1 MDLSSGAAVQ
11 TSNTAPLQG
20 APAQTID
27 EAVSNVSAKV
37 GGKKAKAQPAS
48 NDATEPKES
57 KPVYKL
63 AKIDGTEYEVDEK
76 TYSDAARK
84 SLTADKRMHEAT
96 NLQKKLLEE
105 QRKLEEDRER
115 VLAHQKKSPVEVF
128 QEMKDRLD
136 DPNISKAFRAE
147 IEKWLLSQIEY
158 DEAPPEVKR
167 ASALE
172 KENKA
177 LKDAQKAREDEMNK
191 SAREAEKGEHRRTA
205 QESIMGVLKASGLP
219 PTEFLVKKIA
229 DIKFNARKAKV
240 NVTDEQVANFIKT
253 DTLDT
258 SSALYGSFAENIIKA
273 KAAGDNDG
281 ILKAGEALISHLP
294 ENIIKA
300 LRVYDYTK
308 HVSGVPRGSN
318 PIVDT
323 PKAAAPKDDRGYEF
337 NKFDDYQENRRKLA
351 QDLQKSW
358 KKV

>member
-1 MDLSSGAAVQ
+1 MESVV
-11 TSNTAPLQG
+11 TATTTPT
-20 APAQTID
+20 ATPPPAQTIE

-37 GGKKAKAQPAS
+37 GGKTKTKHAKAVS
-48 NDATEPKES
+48 NDTTIPETKEKPK
-57 KPVYKL
+57 YKL

-76 TYSDAARK
+76 AYHDAARK
-84 SLTADKRMHEAT
+84 ALTADKRMHEAT
-96 NLQKKLLEE
+96 TLQKKLLED
-105 QRKLEEDRER
+105 QRLLEKEREKIS
-115 VLAHQKKSPVEVF
+115 AQQKKTPVEIF
-128 QEMKDRLD
+128 KEMQARLD
-136 DPNISKAFRAE
+136 DPTISKAFRAE
-147 IEKWLLSQIEY
+147 IEQWLLSQIEY
-158 DEAPPEVKR
+158 DEASPEVKR

-172 KENKA
+172 KENATLKA
-177 LKDAQKAREDEMNK
+177 KEKAREDEKNNT
-191 SAREAEKGEHRRTA
+191 AREAEKSEHRRTA

-240 NVTDEQVANFIKT
+240 NVTDEQVANFLKT

-273 KAAGDNDG
+273 KAAGDSG
-281 ILKAGEALISHLP
+281 AILKAGEALISHLP

-308 HVSGVPRGSN
+308 HVSGVPRGAN

-323 PKAAAPKDDRGYEF
+323 PKAPPQKESGAYEF
-337 NKFDDYQENRRKLA
+337 NKFDDYQENRRKFA